1 MLWQL
6 TFILA
11 PNMTSPLQTGMT
23 IPVFPLPTTVF
34 YPGTP
39 LPLHIFE
46 PRYRQMTADA
56 LEGKRQ
62 IGMVLLK
69 PDYEEEYFNK
79 PQIYSVGCVGNI
91 EQEIKHPDGK
101 YNFTLV
107 GLRRFRII
115 SEKEGKAYRQA
126 EIELLEEKNEQDI
139 IKNQPNE
146 CREKLI
152 ENFREFIGL
161 IPEGKS
167 QKEEPDWNLGTK
179 LSEFTDRFA
188 YQLDL
193 SLDQKQS
200 FLEEQ
205 DVLKRA
211 EFLHSFLKM
220 KIDLIH
226 LSKKRSTHDPRWN

>member
-1 MLWQL
+1 MPHQ
-6 TFILA
+6 
-11 PNMTSPLQTGMT
+11 LQTGIT

-46 PRYRQMTADA
+46 PRYREMTADA
-56 LEGKRQ
+56 LEGKRT

-69 PDYEEEYFNK
+69 PNWEEDYFDK
-79 PQIYSVGCVGNI
+79 PQIFSAGCVGDI
-91 EQEIKHPDGK
+91 QKVIKHPDGK
-101 YNFTLV
+101 YNFTLM

-115 SEKEGKAYRQA
+115 KEEEGKPYRQA
-126 EIELLEEKNEQDI
+126 KIELLEEKNEQDI
-139 IKNQPNE
+139 FEDRPNE

-152 ENFREFIGL
+152 ENFRKFIGL
-161 IPEGKS
+161 IPEGNSK
-167 QKEEPDWNLGTK
+167 KKEPDWNLGTK
-179 LSEFTDRFA
+179 LSEFVDRFA

-193 SLDQKQS
+193 SLEQKQS

-211 EFLHSFLKM
+211 DFLHSFLKM
-220 KIDLIH
+220 KTDLIQ
-226 LSKKRSTHDPRWN
+226 LSKMRASHDPRWN

>member
-1 MLWQL
+1 
-6 TFILA
+6 
-11 PNMTSPLQTGMT
+11 MTDPLQTGMT
-23 IPVFPLPTTVF
+23 IPVFPLPTSVF

-46 PRYRQMTADA
+46 PRYCEMTADA
-56 LEGKRQ
+56 LEGKRK

-79 PQIYSVGCVGNI
+79 PQIYSVGCVGSI

-115 SEKEGKAYRQA
+115 NEKEGKAYRQA
-126 EIELLEEKNEQDI
+126 EIELLEEINEQDI
-139 IKNQPNE
+139 IKGQSNE

-152 ENFREFIGL
+152 ENFRDFIGL

-167 QKEEPDWNLGTK
+167 QKEEPVWNLGTK
-179 LSEFTDRFA
+179 LSEFIDRFA

-226 LSKKRSTHDPRWN
+226 LSKMRSTHDPRLN